1 MATAAPP
8 SPRPEDPCGL
18 ASLAPAGRGG
28 GGPVPTAVAPHAGR
42 DSGATEALR
51 QAFSGGA
58 RRCGGARGEW
68 DPRRQA
74 AAKGDRSGSEAAR
87 RGPAMAAGRLRAEAR
102 RGAGLAALLCALHVQ
117 ATCPGATV
125 TQELLKE
132 GFHRDLLV
140 KVELGVAGEDT
151 VGCTVAARIH
161 LPPGIYVD
169 PYELASLQQHNST
182 QAVLIPNDVDVEA
195 PEYLATDLVV
205 LLFLEP
211 DPRCSRC
218 FRGAVPV
225 HARYHRP
232 AEEAQ
237 QALVIL
243 KSPEVLACCCDN
255 GLSAA
260 CWKPAEVEAPC
271 SGKHLS
277 PCQWYSLTPQPAQE
291 ELILQVPVGLRQ
303 HGSLVCVVTLL
314 ATVLSSSLIL
324 AAVCRYGHFPPVTC

>member
-1 MATAAPP
+1 CVIT
-8 SPRPEDPCGL
+8 D
-18 ASLAPAGRGG
+18 
-28 GGPVPTAVAPHAGR
+28 
-42 DSGATEALR
+42 
-51 QAFSGGA
+51 
-58 RRCGGARGEW
+58 
-68 DPRRQA
+68 
-74 AAKGDRSGSEAAR
+74 
-87 RGPAMAAGRLRAEAR
+87 
-102 RGAGLAALLCALHVQ
+102 VQ

-243 KSPEVLACCCDN
+243 KSPEVQACCCDN

-324 AAVCRYGHFPPVTC
+324 AAVCRYGHF